1 MREWQVYGPDALTLT
16 KQQVCALLGI
26 EAGTLER
33 LVREGRFP
41 RGLKPSPQSEP
52 IWSGLDL
59 ACYLHLAPKL
69 TADDARKKAD
79 DEK

>member
-1 MREWQVYGPDALTLT
+1 MREWQVIGPDALTLG

-26 EAGTLER
+26 EQGTLER
-33 LVREGRFP
+33 LIREGRFP
-41 RGLKPSPQSEP
+41 RGVKASPQSEP

-59 ACYLHLAPKL
+59 ACYLHLQCKMIP
-69 TADDARKKAD
+69 DDPRKKAE